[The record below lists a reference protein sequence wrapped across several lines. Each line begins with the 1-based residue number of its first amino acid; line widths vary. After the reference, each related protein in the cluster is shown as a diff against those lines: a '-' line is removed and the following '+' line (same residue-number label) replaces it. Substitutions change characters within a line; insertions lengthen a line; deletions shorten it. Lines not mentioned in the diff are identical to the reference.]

1 MKLSAA
7 GCEYVAD
14 GKQDLLEKDVTR
26 SLEGGGLW
34 GGKEPTI
41 REDVMDVICVMDV
54 MGIMEFIDVRKYH

>member
-1 MKLSAA
+1 MKLGAA
-7 GCEYVAD
+7 GCEHVAD

-41 REDVMDVICVMDV
+41 REDVMDVMCV
-54 MGIMEFIDVRKYH
+54 MGIMDFIDVRKFH